1 MRLLKSMRTCVIRT
15 KYAETCIIVLQGRV
29 ERSVCVSVS
38 LMFRGVVQQKGPRV
52 HRGAG
57 RSVTF
62 CVRDTAEQRGVWP
75 ADILPARAA
84 STSICSDCCPVEGAQ
99 PTCLPQTQP
108 TDSRHWTGTHTG
120 TFQYRNTPLAFNPP
134 PKKYIDYTGITGIIF
149 KKV

>member
-1 MRLLKSMRTCVIRT
+1 MRTCVIRT

-62 CVRDTAEQRGVWP
+62 CVRDTAEQRGV
-75 ADILPARAA
+75 
-84 STSICSDCCPVEGAQ
+84 
-99 PTCLPQTQP
+99 
-108 TDSRHWTGTHTG
+108 
-120 TFQYRNTPLAFNPP
+120 
-134 PKKYIDYTGITGIIF
+134 
-149 KKV
+149 